1 VTCKR
6 SGEIVPAAA
15 TSGGVAVAVVL
26 LSIPESTAA
35 VCAGLQ
41 VRRDAFSITR
51 RNVYLVVLL

>member
-1 VTCKR
+1 
-6 SGEIVPAAA
+6 
-15 TSGGVAVAVVL
+15 VAVVL

-51 RNVYLVVLL
+51 